1 MIDEDTLIDGLL
13 KILQKKR
20 GYNRFEK
27 LPLQVYQ
34 NQKFKFGDLS
44 NLKILIL
51 NAPCNG
57 FGDVV
62 FGMKLRNYLHE
73 WYNCDVKIAS
83 TKVDN
88 FKSLGEKDENLYQL
102 KGGKSDQCRRFK
114 NLSFVDKNGKKIKTP
129 EADLIFVA
137 PVQMD
142 FDANYSDVKTLLP

>member
-1 MIDEDTLIDGLL
+1 MDEDTLIDGLL

-34 NQKFKFGDLS
+34 NQKFKLGDLS

-114 NLSFVDKNGKKIKTP
+114 NLSFVDKYRKKFQYQKQI
-129 EADLIFVA
+129 
-137 PVQMD
+137 
-142 FDANYSDVKTLLP
+142 

>member
-1 MIDEDTLIDGLL
+1 MIDENSLIEGLI
-13 KILQKKR
+13 KILQKKK
-20 GYNRFEK
+20 GYDRYEK
-27 LPLQVYQ
+27 LPIQIYQ
-34 NQKFKFGDLS
+34 DKKFKFGDLS
-44 NLKILIL
+44 NLRILIL

-88 FKSLGEKDENLYQL
+88 FKSLGEIEENLYEL

-114 NLSFVDKNGKKIKTP
+114 NLH
-129 EADLIFVA
+129 L
-137 PVQMD
+137 
-142 FDANYSDVKTLLP
+142 